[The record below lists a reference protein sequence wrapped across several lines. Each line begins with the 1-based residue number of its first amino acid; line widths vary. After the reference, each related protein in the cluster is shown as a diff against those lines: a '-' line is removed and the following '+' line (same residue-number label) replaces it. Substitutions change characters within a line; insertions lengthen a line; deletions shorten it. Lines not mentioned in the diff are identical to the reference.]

1 MDNEGNSIYF
11 TNEFSGDIE
20 FNDDIEVGGCVKSDC
35 IREITLSNL
44 EIKNAND
51 DVVLKTDNADI
62 TINNNLSVDTIED
75 RPVIKGEFSGL
86 ETKIITNALPSSMFP
101 NNFTGSRIF
110 PANTIKEGETWR
122 IYFTGLFSKANLVDY
137 RISFLSG
144 TGSTLINEYT
154 LTGIPAF
161 TNGTHTTEITFSV
174 PEIGTTGV
182 ASVKSSITHRVISNT
197 GQNLL
202 VDSASNQ
209 TNNLTFDTTIS
220 NTFQVLFQFLTLD
233 AANEIRSYISTFH
246 KLY

>member
-20 FNDDIEVGGCVKSDC
+20 FNDDIEVKGCVKSDC
-35 IREITLSNL
+35 IREVNLSSL
-44 EIKNAND
+44 QIINANNK
-51 DVVLKTDNADI
+51 VVLETDNADI

-75 RPVIKGEFSGL
+75 RPVIKGLYSGL
-86 ETKIITNALPSSMFP
+86 ETKTITGGLANSMFP
-101 NNFTGSRIF
+101 TLSVGSRTI
-110 PANTIKEGETWR
+110 PINTIKAGETYR
-122 IYFTGLFSKANLVDY
+122 IYFTGLFSKAVGVDY
-137 RISFLSG
+137 TISFLSG

-174 PEIGTTGV
+174 PEIGGTAT
-182 ASVKSSITHRVISNT
+182 SSIRSSITHRVISST

-202 VDSASNQ
+202 VDSISNQ
-209 TNNLTFDTTIS
+209 GNNLTFNTLID
-220 NTFQVLFQFLTLD
+220 NTFQVLFQFLTD
-233 AANEIRSYISTFH
+233 DPANEIRSYIATFH